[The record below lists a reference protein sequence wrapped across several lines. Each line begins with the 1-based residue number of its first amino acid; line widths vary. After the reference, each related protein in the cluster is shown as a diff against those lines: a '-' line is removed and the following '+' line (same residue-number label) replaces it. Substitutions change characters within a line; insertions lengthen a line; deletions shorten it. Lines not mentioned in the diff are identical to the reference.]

1 MATTKQPFVPPDR
14 PLDGVR
20 NGINGWRMSEAEA
33 KERTIGNEEWWKME
47 GIDGR
52 TVPLKQYSRKGPKER
67 PIWMWSNAHMYLGE
81 WKENLLRGILH
92 AMVLELSTTTV
103 QKSTRARSTVA
114 SGKTEGVAALARSF
128 GSNQHQA
135 GKTTDLMVQLL
146 KRMVMVV
153 PTCTAANILIIGKRT
168 SPPLSP

>member
-52 TVPLKQYSRKGPKER
+52 TVPLKQYSRGPFGCGAMHTC
-67 PIWMWSNAHMYLGE
+67 IWAN
-81 WKENLLRGILH
+81 
-92 AMVLELSTTTV
+92 
-103 QKSTRARSTVA
+103 
-114 SGKTEGVAALARSF
+114 GKKIS
-128 GSNQHQA
+128 
-135 GKTTDLMVQLL
+135 
-146 KRMVMVV
+146 
-153 PTCTAANILIIGKRT
+153 
-168 SPPLSP
+168 